1 MKSITL
7 FFFLVVFNLTIKAQI
22 DTKNFPV
29 NQKEILGNSQ
39 SEKLAKKGTEKE
51 DNVYEM
57 KHKNSAWFKEMR
69 KPSADYFKI
78 KNLFDNYFGS
88 HKWER
93 SKSREY
99 GEGWIKTKLFYL
111 DKNGKVQNPP
121 PFDDTKHQKIELNK
135 AFKATATT
143 RTVGSWTMI
152 GPVNSARTGYSS
164 DYNHG
169 GYVYLNRIDPTNTQ
183 KMFAGFLTG
192 GLWMTSD
199 GGTNW
204 TLTDANMPDE
214 AYSDLDVC
222 RDTPNTVYAISTSR
236 VIKSTDGGLTWT
248 TTTLTSAGYSGKAY
262 DIAVSPTDPNVVVAR
277 WSSRIYRTS
286 DGGTTWNQIT
296 TGLPNYSIWDS
307 SSHSEM
313 LDWSTTND
321 NVVYCLSTSNNNQV
335 VVYRSADA
343 GASFTVMTTITLDAA
358 ANGQIVGWAKLLLPS
373 DNNTAIYVAI
383 GTGTSAYGHQAVQF
397 YKLNN
402 TTGAEIL
409 KRVNMLD
416 GLTDDTKIH
425 HGDIAMDRNNENRL
439 VYGTYGTDKAYYST
453 NNGVGFQTSTFTH
466 SDVRSV
472 DMVNN
477 RALVGSDGEVA
488 LSTDG
493 GATLATISNSIS
505 NHELWGFGSAFK
517 SDLVASGNNHGPAMA
532 KENGSGFEWYN
543 LSGADQGNT
552 DVNPLDDRY
561 IYSQGYSNYR
571 YFRTGVHTMINESN
585 FLDAGGIYA
594 YFNSMEFHPNLYY
607 SLITHHAGQYP
618 TGNANLATWK
628 NSLIKTTDNGASIS
642 IVKTFTG
649 QVFREK
655 ICMTNPNVIY
665 VVVGL
670 TNNKLWKTTD
680 GGTIWTDVTP
690 TLAASSNETNI
701 ADVAVSDADPNQV
714 WLTYS
719 RVQTACKVLK
729 SANGG
734 TSWAAFGTQ
743 ATLTSNPNTKI
754 IFQRGSNGGV
764 YVANKSGVYYKN
776 NSMADWLMLG
786 NGLPAMDIRFMF
798 INYNLG
804 KLRIGTSR
812 GAWEHNLYETSPP
825 KAQISASTNK
835 LACSRETI
843 QFKDYSTVR
852 NASATWAWTFPGGTP
867 SSSSLE
873 NPVVSYANVA
883 LGFYDVSLTVTDG
896 LGSSS
901 QTLTNFIEITGN
913 ECNVDTLAGKLLT
926 LSAQGDY
933 AQQSNAINITTN
945 TITLSAW
952 IKPNGNQAS
961 YAGIIFSGSGG
972 ASGLDFRNGNQ
983 LGYHWNDAGSS
994 YGWSGG
1000 PTVPINVW
1008 SHVAL
1013 VISPTAAVAYLNGVP
1028 YTNTTAHPAVN
1039 FNEVFQLG
1047 IDRSNTSRNFK
1058 GLIDEVCI
1066 YNRSL
1071 STSEIRELMN
1081 LTRNNPNMGSMP
1093 ATDASLIAYYQF
1105 NEGVGK
1111 PTYDKIG
1118 VNNVVLA
1125 GNATKT
1131 AISTAPVGGGKF
1143 QRINVSSAGLKDFA
1157 SPGLELTFPTSGTY
1171 PNGDVVVTRL
1181 NVTPDQL
1188 ASAITLPS
1196 VPLSYYIVRNY
1207 GTNATFTALSSIK
1220 IKNVYG
1226 TTNAMVAS
1234 PASLK
1239 LFKRLSNDDG
1249 LTWGTSIDD
1258 ADIVTNNSGVGT
1270 VTFGAGLNNTSFS
1283 QFLIGST
1290 LAALPVQ
1297 LLGFTATLNDNG
1309 LAKLNW
1315 ETAQEINLRQ
1325 YEIER
1330 SADALNFEK
1339 IAILPATN
1347 KNSYSYIDGKAM
1359 FGQNYYRL
1367 KMIDLDG
1374 KFAYSKTKSVEITA
1388 NTICTI
1394 WPNPSQDGNLFFS
1407 FQRLKSKQDLSLS
1420 VTNADGQLVKSLY
1433 FNNVNNNS
1441 QYSLN
1446 LEQSGVYFV
1455 RISLTDGQI
1464 FSKKIVVAE

>member
-1 MKSITL
+1 MRSFAIFLLFLIANFTAKSQ
-7 FFFLVVFNLTIKAQI
+7 NLPPHSKAEI
-22 DTKNFPV
+22 ATKPN
-29 NQKEILGNSQ
+29 
-39 SEKLAKKGTEKE
+39 AEKE
-51 DNVYEM
+51 DSAYET
-57 KHKNSAWFKEMR
+57 KHKNSAWYKAMA
-69 KPSADYFKI
+69 KPNADYFAI
-78 KNLFDNYFGS
+78 KNSFDTYFGT
-88 HKWER
+88 HKWET
-93 SKSREY
+93 SKFREY
-99 GEGWIKTKLFYL
+99 GEGWIKTQLFYL

-121 PFDDTKHQKIELNK
+121 PFDDAKHAKMEVNT
-135 AFKATATT
+135 AFKTTATT

-164 DYNHG
+164 NYNHG

-214 AYSDLDVC
+214 AYSDIDVC

-236 VIKSTDGGLTWT
+236 VIKSTDGGLTWAA
-248 TTTLTSAGYSGKAY
+248 TTLTSAGYTGKAY

-277 WSSRIYRTS
+277 WSTRIYRTA
-286 DGGTTWNQIT
+286 DGGVTWTQIVT
-296 TGLPNYSIWDS
+296 SLPNYSIWDCS
-307 SSHSEM
+307 NHSEM
-313 LDWSTTND
+313 LDWSTAND

-343 GASFTVMTTITLDAA
+343 GASFSVMTTITLDAA
-358 ANGQIVGWAKLLLPS
+358 ANGQIVGWAKLLLPT
-373 DNNTAIYVAI
+373 NNTSEIYVAI
-383 GTGTSAYGHQAVQF
+383 GTGSTAYNHQAVQL
-397 YKLNN
+397 YKLDK
-402 TTGAEIL
+402 TTGAEIS
-409 KRVNMLD
+409 KKVNMITGVSPSAL
-416 GLTDDTKIH
+416 H
-425 HGDIAMDRNNENRL
+425 HGDLVIDRTDQNKM
-439 VYGTYGTDKAYYST
+439 VYGTYGEDIVHYST
-453 NNGVGFQTSTFTH
+453 DNGNTFSNSTFTH
-466 SDVRSV
+466 SDIRSV
-472 DMVNN
+472 DMIGGKVM
-477 RALVGSDGEVA
+477 VGSDGEVA

-493 GATLATISNSIS
+493 GATLATITNSIS

-517 SDLVASGNNHGPAMA
+517 SDLVASGNNHGPAMV

-571 YFRTGVHTMINESN
+571 YFRTGVHTMINEAN

-628 NSLIKTTDNGASIS
+628 NSLIKTTDNGASVS

-655 ICMTNPNVIY
+655 ICMTNPNVMY

-680 GGTIWTDVTP
+680 GGTVWTDVTP
-690 TLAASSNETNI
+690 TAAASSNQSNI
-701 ADVAVSDADPNQV
+701 SDLAVSDSDPNQV

-719 RVQTACKVLK
+719 SVQTACKVLK

-734 TSWAAFGTQ
+734 SSWSAYGTQ

-754 IFQRGSNGGV
+754 IFQRGSDGGV

-776 NSMADWLMLG
+776 NGMADWLMLG

-798 INYNLG
+798 VNYNLG

-835 LACSRETI
+835 LLCSRETV

-852 NASATWAWTFPGGTP
+852 NASATWAWSFPGGTP
-867 SSSSLE
+867 ASSTLE
-873 NPVVSYANVA
+873 NPVVSYAGAAIGTYN
-883 LGFYDVSLTVTDG
+883 VSLTVSDAYGT
-896 LGSSS
+896 SS
-901 QTLTNFIEITGN
+901 QTLTNFIEIAGN

-926 LSAQGDY
+926 LSASGDY
-933 AQQSNAINITTN
+933 AQQSSAINLSTN

-952 IKPNGNQAS
+952 IKPDGNQAS

-972 ASGLDFRNGNQ
+972 ASGLDFRNSNQ
-983 LGYHWNDAGSS
+983 LGYHWNDAGFS
-994 YGWSGG
+994 YNWSGG

-1028 YTNTTAHPAVN
+1028 YTNTTAHTAVN
-1039 FNEVFQLG
+1039 FNQAFQFG
-1047 IDRSNTSRNFK
+1047 IDRSNTARNFK
-1058 GLIDEVCI
+1058 GLMDEVCI

-1071 STSEIRELMN
+1071 TTNEIRELMN
-1081 LTRNNPNMGSMP
+1081 LTRNNPNTNGLP

-1105 NEGVGK
+1105 NEGAGK
-1111 PTYDKIG
+1111 PTYDKVG
-1118 VNNVVLA
+1118 VNNVTLL
-1125 GNATKT
+1125 GSATKT
-1131 AISTAPVGGGKF
+1131 AVSTAPVGGGKF
-1143 QRINVSSAGLKDFA
+1143 QRIPVSSGGLKDFA
-1157 SPGLELTFPTSGTY
+1157 TPGVELTFPASGTY
-1171 PNGDVVVTRL
+1171 PNGDVVVSRL
-1181 NVTPDQL
+1181 NVPSDQA
-1188 ASAITLPS
+1188 ASAIILPS
-1196 VPLSYYIVRNY
+1196 TPQSYYIVRNY

-1220 IKNVYG
+1220 IKNVQG

-1234 PASLK
+1234 PSSLK
-1239 LFKRLSNDDG
+1239 LYKRLSNDDG
-1249 LTWGTSIDD
+1249 ATWGTSIDD
-1258 ADIVTNNSGVGT
+1258 ADLVTNNNGIGT
-1270 VTFGAGLNNTSFS
+1270 ATFSTGLNNTTFS
-1283 QFLIGST
+1283 QFAIGST

-1297 LLGFTATLNDNG
+1297 LLNFSAILTEKDN
-1309 LAKLNW
+1309 AKLDW
-1315 ETAQEINLRQ
+1315 ETAQEINLLQ

-1330 SADALNFEK
+1330 SSDALNFEK
-1339 IAILPATN
+1339 IGTIPATN
-1347 KNSYSYIDGKAM
+1347 KEKYSFSDANAM

-1367 KMIDLDG
+1367 KMLDIDG
-1374 KFAYSKTKSVEITA
+1374 KFAYSKTRSVEVTS
-1388 NTICTI
+1388 NTSCAIG
-1394 WPNPSQDGNLFFS
+1394 PNPSQNGTVTFS
-1407 FQRLKSKQDLSLS
+1407 FQKLKPKQDLSLT
-1420 VTNADGQLVKSLY
+1420 VTNTSGQLVKNQY
-1433 FNNVNNNS
+1433 FNNLENNNI
-1441 QYSLN
+1441 YSIYLA
-1446 LEQSGVYFV
+1446 QPGVYLL
-1455 RISLTDGQI
+1455 RIELTGGQI
-1464 FSKKIVVAE
+1464 FSKKIVIAK